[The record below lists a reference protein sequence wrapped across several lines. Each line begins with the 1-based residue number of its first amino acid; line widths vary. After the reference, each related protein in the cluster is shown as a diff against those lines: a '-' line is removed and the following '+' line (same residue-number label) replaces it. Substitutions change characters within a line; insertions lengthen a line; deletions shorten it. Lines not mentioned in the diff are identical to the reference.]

1 MRFWGGIAMS
11 DGTLIDVWAYCRDCG
26 EDGPKKKV
34 RLKGEEPTK
43 EEKEMIRRMKAWWC
57 LGCIANF

>member
-1 MRFWGGIAMS
+1 MS